1 MKIDKLEIGK
11 NHEIITINDLE
22 SFNLNDLNERNYNHN
37 IKVDIHLENLNSL
50 GLLHQSKLLDM
61 NNLHIRL
68 SFTKQNYLMLNTS
81 DIMKKSIIK
90 SISVFDM
97 IIVLEL
103 FTTNEV
109 SDFIFQNNIKVIE
122 RLNYLSNDIQIHS
135 KNHEILYQANLILKE
150 LQKSDNKIRN
160 VRQRIEKLNDFMIN

>member
-1 MKIDKLEIGK
+1 
-11 NHEIITINDLE
+11 
-22 SFNLNDLNERNYNHN
+22 
-37 IKVDIHLENLNSL
+37 
-50 GLLHQSKLLDM
+50 
-61 NNLHIRL
+61 HIRL